1 MLRIV
6 EFQYPDP
13 KYRYGVFY
21 LGDNEIGRADK
32 ADGGWIP
39 RGKRK
44 ALPDVAAAK
53 VMIESAILKARRD
66 EARAMKMLDALRIY
80 CSGTLPAGQKEESC
94 A

>member
-1 MLRIV
+1 MLSIV
-6 EFQYPDP
+6 ECEYPDP
-13 KYRYGVFY
+13 KYRYGAFH

-44 ALPDVAAAK
+44 ALPDVVAAK

-66 EARAMKMLDALRIY
+66 EARAIKMLDALRLY
-80 CSGTLPAGQKEESC
+80 SNGTLPTGRKGE
-94 A
+94 